1 MNFFGSKKNTDKPAN
16 WVTEVNH
23 KKSDKANKSA
33 FLKTAPGIEPIEM
46 NDWSPQATSQ
56 YKHLNNYI
64 NELVKEN
71 ERLQNM
77 IDDLKTTTMLNKQM
91 LNEYVNL
98 INEQTEEIKG
108 LKTSNNKLSQ
118 DINWLNAQLKSLK
131 KDHIANSVNPDKNY
145 ESNSKTHSYK

>member
-1 MNFFGSKKNTDKPAN
+1 
-16 WVTEVNH
+16 
-23 KKSDKANKSA
+23 
-33 FLKTAPGIEPIEM
+33 
-46 NDWSPQATSQ
+46 
-56 YKHLNNYI
+56 
-64 NELVKEN
+64 
-71 ERLQNM
+71 M

-145 ESNSKTHSYK
+145 ESNSKTQSHK